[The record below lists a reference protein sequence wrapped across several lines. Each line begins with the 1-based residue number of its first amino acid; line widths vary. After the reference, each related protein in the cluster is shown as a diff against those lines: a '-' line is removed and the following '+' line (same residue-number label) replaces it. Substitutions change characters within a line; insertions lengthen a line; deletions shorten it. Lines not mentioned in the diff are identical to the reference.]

1 MVKSY
6 PDLDATFSAL
16 ADPTRRAIL
25 ARLAKEPGLSV
36 TGLAEPMP
44 MSLPAVMKH
53 LEVLARAGLVR
64 RRKLGRVVRCEADT
78 DALARAAAWL
88 MDQHGA

>member
-1 MVKSY
+1 
-6 PDLDATFSAL
+6 
-16 ADPTRRAIL
+16 
-25 ARLAKEPGLSV
+25 
-36 TGLAEPMP
+36 